1 MARDIG
7 ENGERECSL
16 QLCFQRVAVADPW
29 TRIEIPEIDLNTYR
43 NSVYN
48 KANLKPVAKEELF
61 SK

>member
-7 ENGERECSL
+7 ENRETECSL

-29 TRIEIPEIDLNTYR
+29 TRIEIPEIDPNTYR
-43 NSVYN
+43 NSMYS
-48 KANLKPVAKEELF
+48 KANFKAVVKEELF